1 MKRRTILLLVF
12 LTLYCS
18 GQAGKNRFIKVY
30 FPDGFSATAELA
42 VSDEERAQGLMFRE
56 KINEDQAMLFL
67 FEEEDIHSFWMK
79 NMRFAIDILWLD
91 GRKRIVHIDTQPAE
105 VDAAYQPE
113 VELVGDIDGALRC
126 LLEAVLPHFERELSY
141 YRIKR
146 ITTETTYDISRTI
159 AELGYRPDDDF
170 ERQFAEVVDWYL
182 KERRN
187 GYLA

>member
-1 MKRRTILLLVF
+1 MKRRIILLLVL

-18 GQAGKNRFIKVY
+18 GQAGKDRFIKVY

-91 GRKRIVHIDTQPAE
+91 GQKRIVHLESRVPACPKDPCPSY
-105 VDAAYQPE
+105 VPAAAAAFVLELQAGF
-113 VELVGDIDGALRC
+113 VEKHGLR
-126 LLEAVLPHFERELSY
+126 LYDRVEFVLPRLSEL
-141 YRIKR
+141 RN
-146 ITTETTYDISRTI
+146 
-159 AELGYRPDDDF
+159 LRP
-170 ERQFAEVVDWYL
+170 
-182 KERRN
+182 
-187 GYLA
+187 

>member
-91 GRKRIVHIDTQPAE
+91 GRKRIVHIENRVPTCANDPCPSYVPA
-105 VDAAYQPE
+105 AAASYVLE
-113 VELVGDIDGALRC
+113 
-126 LLEAVLPHFERELSY
+126 LEAGFVEKHVLRLYDRIEFVLPRELS
-141 YRIKR
+141 
-146 ITTETTYDISRTI
+146 E
-159 AELGYRPDDDF
+159 P
-170 ERQFAEVVDWYL
+170 
-182 KERRN
+182 RN
-187 GYLA
+187 P